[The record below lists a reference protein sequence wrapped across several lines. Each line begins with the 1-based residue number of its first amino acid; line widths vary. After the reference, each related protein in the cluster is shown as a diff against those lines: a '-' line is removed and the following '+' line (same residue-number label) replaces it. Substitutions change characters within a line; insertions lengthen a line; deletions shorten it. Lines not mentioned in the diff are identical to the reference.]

1 MFAERFAVRKV
12 LDRAVKIGVSA
23 FVAAEQI
30 AYKRQHMREVQVI
43 PTAYQ
48 WVGGVGEFQNHQFAT
63 MPQYAI
69 HLA

>member
-30 AYKRQHMREVQVI
+30 ADERQYMREVQVI

-48 WVGGVGEFQNHQFAT
+48 WVGGVGEFQNHQFT
-63 MPQYAI
+63 TRPQYAI